1 MKLTLENLKKII
13 KEVLIE
19 TSFGRTRQKMQQ
31 QEFAIISA
39 FRDYRSKKENLRQS
53 KQMGQDISS
62 AGFSYTKVQGGYA
75 EPEVFGGENGGAGA
89 FHMIDPEG
97 DGDDIIRRDVMEN
110 SFVITADVRPDTERT
125 AELFDLAI
133 SLAQAYDQDSFIYG
147 TPRTVEDPR
156 GRKMEEMLIV
166 AYDQAGERINQPWA
180 GPWSSLD
187 AAEKDDIYF
196 TKIAGK
202 KGTLRER
209 HYLTKLLHLR
219 MSEVDGREDAM
230 EKQYLIRRYK
240 SILKEIR
247 RVKYNG

>member
-1 MKLTLENLKKII
+1 MKLTLESLKEII
-13 KEVLIE
+13 KEVLTE
-19 TSFGRTRQKMQQ
+19 VSFGRTRQKMQE

-53 KQMGQDISS
+53 KQMGQDISD

-75 EPEVFGGENGGAGA
+75 EPEVFGGENGGESA

-97 DGDDIIRRDVMEN
+97 DEGDIIRRDVLEN
-110 SFVITADVRPDTERT
+110 SFVITADIRPDTERT
-125 AELFDLAI
+125 AELFDLVI

-147 TPRTVEDPR
+147 SPRTVEDPR
-156 GRKMEEMLIV
+156 GRKIKEMLIV
-166 AYDQAGERINQPWA
+166 AYNQAGERINQPWA
-180 GPWSSLD
+180 GPWGSLE

-202 KGTLRER
+202 KGTLHEY
-209 HYLTKLLHLR
+209 HYLTKLLQLR
-219 MSEVDGREDAM
+219 MSKIKNREDAM
-230 EKQYLIRRYK
+230 EKQHLVRRYK

-247 RVKYNG
+247 KVKNG